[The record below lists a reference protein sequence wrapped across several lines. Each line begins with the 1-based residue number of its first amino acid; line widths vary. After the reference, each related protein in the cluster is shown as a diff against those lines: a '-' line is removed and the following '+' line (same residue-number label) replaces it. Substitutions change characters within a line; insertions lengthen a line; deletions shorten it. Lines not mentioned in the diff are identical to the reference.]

1 MSVSGSPE
9 WNCSQLAAKSL
20 HPCAPRFASC
30 LHWIWQT
37 DNCYCGTSLERG
49 FCICFVFVFGLCLYL
64 YLFYVWI
71 CICICFVSVFVFVF
85 FMFVFVFVLF
95 CIYICCVCAQLW
107 NIDSE
112 KTVDSHL
119 IKLAIVEHHSLG
131 GHTVFVFVFVHI
143 CKLYLYL
150 YLCLYFKLYLCLF
163 CTSCVHSIVEHHCWE
178 RSATSFKFSQC
189 SSH

>member
-1 MSVSGSPE
+1 MLRALLLVSTGFGKQTIAIVE
-9 WNCSQLAAKSL
+9 HHLRGGFVFVL
-20 HPCAPRFASC
+20 C
-30 LHWIWQT
+30 LYLV
-37 DNCYCGTSLERG
+37 CV
-49 FCICFVFVFGLCLYL
+49 CIYICFMFEFVFVFVLCLYLYLYFLCLYL
-64 YLFYVWI
+64 YLFCV
-71 CICICFVSVFVFVF
+71 
-85 FMFVFVFVLF
+85 

-163 CTSCVHSIVEHHCWE
+163 CTSCVQSIVEHHCWE